1 MHSFNNLDMISFN
14 LQPEVEHNYLNFV
27 NIVISFVNLL
37 LNSNLSS
44 FNYYSVTNII
54 MVVVVN
60 S

>member
-1 MHSFNNLDMISFN
+1 MISFN

>member
-44 FNYYSVTNII
+44 LNYYSVTNII